1 MTINKIPGL
10 KFLFFLTVFSFAV
23 TTINAQEVEGNLNI
37 HTFADNRE
45 YAKSE
50 RFSQTIFGIRF
61 SPEIGLLLD
70 STHRIRV
77 GFNALHEFGS
87 PKFTNKIDPVV
98 YYEYRKKDWNF
109 YMGVFPRHKLLSDFP
124 RAVLTDTFNYYRPN
138 VEGMLLKYENANW
151 RQLLF
156 IDWTS
161 RQTATDRE
169 NFIFGLSGSYKKD
182 VFFISHYAMMLHN
195 AGPAIDIPGDHIQD
209 NGAAAV
215 KVGVDLSGRTFLD
228 SLTINTGGLMSFERV
243 RSIGGWRTPKGLLLE
258 AQLEYRRFG
267 ITNSF
272 YTGEA
277 HNITYGDQ
285 FYTAKTYNRTDLTW
299 RPRIYKGIEGQFTL
313 SFHFLEGVIDSQQ
326 AFGIRYNITGSKSLK
341 GK

>member
-1 MTINKIPGL
+1 M
-10 KFLFFLTVFSFAV
+10 

-98 YYEYRKKDWNF
+98 YYEYLKKDWNF

-258 AQLEYRRFG
+258 VQLEYRRFG

-285 FYTAKTYNRTDLTW
+285 FYTAKTYNRTDLSW